1 MKTKAVLRVILGE
14 LGRKI
19 KKIVFIGLSA
29 VLLAIG
35 LVFELNL
42 RWELPAN
49 IIFITVAII
58 SGYSIARE
66 GLSSL
71 IFRKRLSIDFL
82 IVIAAVG
89 SFFIGHGEE
98 GAAVILLF
106 YVAEFLEDYATD
118 RARKSIASLMELAP
132 EVAIVKRKGEEVKV
146 PVSDVNVNEIIVVRP
161 GGEDTFRR
169 CGC

>member
-1 MKTKAVLRVILGE
+1 LKTKAVLRVILGE

-29 VLLAIG
+29 ILLAIG

-98 GAAVILLF
+98 VQ
-106 YVAEFLEDYATD
+106 
-118 RARKSIASLMELAP
+118 P
-132 EVAIVKRKGEEVKV
+132 
-146 PVSDVNVNEIIVVRP
+146 
-161 GGEDTFRR
+161 
-169 CGC
+169 

>member
-1 MKTKAVLRVILGE
+1 LGE

-29 VLLAIG
+29 ILLAIG
-35 LVFELNL
+35 LVFEFNL

-58 SGYSIARE
+58 SGYSID
-66 GLSSL
+66 LL
-71 IFRKRLSIDFL
+71 IA
-82 IVIAAVG
+82 IAAVG

-106 YVAEFLEDYATD
+106 YVAEFLEDYAAD

-132 EVAIVKRKGEEVKV
+132 EVATVKREGEEVKV

-169 CGC
+169 RDCWRGFDG

>member
-1 MKTKAVLRVILGE
+1 M
-14 LGRKI
+14 
-19 KKIVFIGLSA
+19 
-29 VLLAIG
+29 
-35 LVFELNL
+35 

-58 SGYSIARE
+58 SGYSID
-66 GLSSL
+66 LL
-71 IFRKRLSIDFL
+71 IA
-82 IVIAAVG
+82 IAAVG

-106 YVAEFLEDYATD
+106 YVAEFLEDYAAD

-132 EVAIVKRKGEEVKV
+132 EVATVKREGEEVKV

-161 GGEDTFRR
+161 RGEDTFRR
-169 CGC
+169 RDC